1 MTAGTQ
7 YERYKAALE
16 RGHVAALKG
25 TLEAALAAYAE
36 AASIVPGRAA
46 PLTGAGSALLRRKRP
61 ADALRY
67 FMAAIEASPRDEAA
81 NVGRALSLLALDRR
95 AEAADAYDTLADLR
109 VVAGKL
115 SAAVDAACRALD
127 LAEGRDRRRALRLFA
142 DRLQST
148 DVDER
153 GKAALDRAMGLL
165 EPTLAAPEP
174 EAPHLPEPV
183 RAAPEPEPE
192 APPLPE
198 PEPTWPTL
206 PPSPLDR
213 QLPPGMNLDGF
224 EDAAQTAL
232 GQGLRAVALDRL
244 LDLAAACRRDGLID
258 AALDA
263 CYRAVAIDPDHV
275 DLHLGMAEL
284 YALRGWTALAAEKLA
299 LVGRIAEIDGDED
312 AMARVAASREA
323 TS

>member
-7 YERYKAALE
+7 HERYKAALE

-67 FMAAIEASPRDEAA
+67 FMAAIEAAPRDEAA

-109 VVAGKL
+109 VVAGRL

-127 LAEGRDRRRALRLFA
+127 LAEGRDRRRALRLLA
-142 DRLQST
+142 DRLRST
-148 DVDER
+148 DVDAR
-153 GKAALDRAMGLL
+153 GQAALDRAMGLL
-165 EPTLAAPEP
+165 EPTLATPEP
-174 EAPHLPEPV
+174 EAPHLPEPEPE
-183 RAAPEPEPE
+183 RAAPVPEPE
-192 APPLPE
+192 APHLQEPE
-198 PEPTWPTL
+198 PERLAPVPEPTWPTL

-213 QLPPGMNLDGF
+213 QLPLGMNLDGF
-224 EDAAQTAL
+224 EI
-232 GQGLRAVALDRL
+232 GRAS
-244 LDLAAACRRDGLID
+244 CR
-258 AALDA
+258 
-263 CYRAVAIDPDHV
+263 
-275 DLHLGMAEL
+275 E
-284 YALRGWTALAAEKLA
+284 
-299 LVGRIAEIDGDED
+299 
-312 AMARVAASREA
+312 RVL
-323 TS
+323 